1 MPRPITHCRACGGD
15 HLAAV
20 LDLGEQPLSGRFPMA
35 DAPDPISGPLALVK
49 CATTG
54 GCGLLQLAHDYEN
67 AELFG
72 ADYGYRSS
80 VTETMVR
87 HLGDKVARLLGLVA
101 LQPGDAV
108 LDIGCNDGT
117 LLRRYDGRGVRALG
131 IDPSAG
137 GFRDNFPKDAELIVD
152 FFSAA
157 RVRSAI
163 GSQKLKIVTS
173 IAMFYDIADPL
184 DFMRQVR
191 ALLADDGVWELEQAY
206 MPAMLEALTYD
217 TVCHEHLAYYGLRE
231 IMWMAARADLVAIEA
246 STNAINGGSFRVVLA
261 PKGSPLAP
269 NLGSLETLAAREA
282 ALAGAGAFEHFAQR
296 VAHHRTIVRT
306 WFDAHAGASIL
317 GYGASTKGNVLIQH
331 CGLSRRE
338 LPAIL
343 ERSPQKYGRVTP
355 GSRIPIIS
363 EDEGRARR
371 PDFLFVLPWH
381 FRDEITRREQ
391 AFLAGGGRLV
401 FPLPSF
407 DVVGASG
414 VEHSQAIAP

>member
-117 LLRRYDGRGVRALG
+117 LLRSYDGRGVRALG

-173 IAMFYDIADPL
+173 IPMFYD
-184 DFMRQVR
+184 
-191 ALLADDGVWELEQAY
+191 
-206 MPAMLEALTYD
+206 
-217 TVCHEHLAYYGLRE
+217 
-231 IMWMAARADLVAIEA
+231 
-246 STNAINGGSFRVVLA
+246 
-261 PKGSPLAP
+261 
-269 NLGSLETLAAREA
+269 
-282 ALAGAGAFEHFAQR
+282 
-296 VAHHRTIVRT
+296 
-306 WFDAHAGASIL
+306 
-317 GYGASTKGNVLIQH
+317 
-331 CGLSRRE
+331 
-338 LPAIL
+338 
-343 ERSPQKYGRVTP
+343 TP
-355 GSRIPIIS
+355 
-363 EDEGRARR
+363 DR
-371 PDFLFVLPWH
+371 P
-381 FRDEITRREQ
+381 
-391 AFLAGGGRLV
+391 
-401 FPLPSF
+401 
-407 DVVGASG
+407 
-414 VEHSQAIAP
+414 

>member
-1 MPRPITHCRACGGD
+1 MT
-15 HLAAV
+15 
-20 LDLGEQPLSGRFPMA
+20 
-35 DAPDPISGPLALVK
+35 GPLALVK
-49 CATTG
+49 CATPG

-87 HLGDKVARLLGLVA
+87 HLGDKVARLLRLVPLNA
-101 LQPGDAV
+101 GDAV

-117 LLRRYDGRGVRALG
+117 LLRHYAGLGARAVG
-131 IDPSAG
+131 IDPSAAP
-137 GFRDNFPKDAELIVD
+137 FRDGFPQHAELIVD
-152 FFSAA
+152 FFGAD
-157 RVRSAI
+157 RVRAAI
-163 GSQKLKIVTS
+163 GEKKLKIVTS

-231 IMWMAARADLVAIEA
+231 IAWLAARADLKPVEA
-246 STNAINGGSFRVVLA
+246 SVNAINGGSFRVVLA
-261 PKGSPLAP
+261 PAASPLTVDRAG
-269 NLGSLETLAAREA
+269 LDALEAREA
-282 ALAGAGAFEHFAQR
+282 GLAGLGAFEHFATR
-296 VAHHRTIVRT
+296 VAQHRAIVRG

-331 CGLSRRE
+331 CGLSTRE

-355 GSRIPIIS
+355 GTRIPIIS
-363 EDEGRARR
+363 EADGRARK

-381 FRDEITRREQ
+381 FRDEIVRRERD
-391 AFLAGGGRLV
+391 FLAGGGRLV

-407 DVVGASG
+407 DVVGAG
-414 VEHSQAIAP
+414 GIEHSQAIA

>member
-1 MPRPITHCRACGGD
+1 MPRPIARCRACGGD
-15 HLAAV
+15 HLVAV
-20 LDLGEQPLSGRFPMA
+20 LDLGQQPLSGRFPKA
-35 DAPDPISGPLALVK
+35 DAPDPMTGPLALVH
-49 CATTG
+49 CATDG

-87 HLGDKVARLLGLVA
+87 HLGDKVARLLRLVA

-117 LLRRYDGRGVRALG
+117 LLRHYGGRDVRALG

-137 GFRDNFPKDAELIVD
+137 GFRDGFPADAELIVD
-152 FFSAA
+152 FFSAD
-157 RVRSAI
+157 RVRAAI
-163 GSQKLKIVTS
+163 GAQKLKIVTS

-231 IMWMAARADLVAIEA
+231 ILWMAGRADLVPIEA
-246 STNAINGGSFRVVLA
+246 STNTINGGSFRVVLA
-261 PKGSPLAP
+261 PAGSTLAP
-269 NLGSLETLAAREA
+269 DRAGLDALTAREA
-282 ALAGAGAFEHFAQR
+282 RLAAQGALARFAQR
-296 VAHHRTIVRT
+296 VAHHRTIVRD
-306 WFDAHAGASIL
+306 WFAAHAGASIL

-331 CGLSRRE
+331 CGLSARE

-391 AFLAGGGRLV
+391 AFLAAGGKLV

-407 DVVGASG
+407 DVVGVG
-414 VEHSQAIAP
+414 GLEHRQAIAP